1 MTTLFVKL
9 CAFLKWLFLLPE
21 QYFIIVIAFM
31 MLKMFWANIL
41 ICTKLLKRVCQF
53 CLAWS
58 GHLFLVSEGVQWK
71 YIYKYIHMKISI
83 YKIDK
88 CNAPFF
94 SFFLLILF
102 GHSSRFFFFFFFNK
116 TFSSLW
122 TLTASYC
129 LMDFY
134 HNWSKC
140 KHMPG
145 VQTVVWS
152 RWSVKSFVC

>member
-1 MTTLFVKL
+1 M
-9 CAFLKWLFLLPE
+9 E
-21 QYFIIVIAFM
+21 I
-31 MLKMFWANIL
+31 
-41 ICTKLLKRVCQF
+41 
-53 CLAWS
+53 
-58 GHLFLVSEGVQWK
+58 

-102 GHSSRFFFFFFFNK
+102 GHSFFFFNK

-129 LMDFY
+129 LMVFY

-140 KHMPG
+140 KHTRSPD
-145 VQTVVWS
+145 S
-152 RWSVKSFVC
+152 SLVKLECEKFGMLNAQAGYVE